1 MSYGIVRIQKMASS
15 SVKGIEIHDRREKD
29 GISHTN
35 KDIDWNRSKDNYD
48 LHPAQNANFNQ
59 AVKNRIDQLK
69 LPRAVRKDA
78 IVMAQALVT
87 SDHQFFENL
96 SPEKTRQFFEDS
108 YKFFC
113 DRYGKENVISATVH
127 MDEHT
132 PHMHLNFVPVTED
145 GRLSARE
152 LFARANLRDLQDRHH
167 EQVSRAYGLDRGER
181 GSKAK
186 HLDVI
191 DYKLTT
197 KAQELYE
204 IATRS
209 EDLQKNVD
217 ALEAKSQA
225 LEAKIDISQSFY
237 CEIEKLP
244 RGKINLFNKIEYTP
258 EDAKTLLRAA
268 KGYAFEKARSEGL
281 EKAVENLTVK
291 TSFSYAEKLEGEILR
306 LRADLDA
313 SKKQAAKVPD
323 LEQCCEKL
331 KEQLQGFREFYDDLK
346 LNILERVSD
355 KDRKR
360 ISEELIP
367 KWAQPQFEKDMTKL
381 LDDLLTPKKGKSWDL
396 ER

>member
-1 MSYGIVRIQKMASS
+1 MSYGIVRIQKMTSS

-35 KDIDWNRSKDNYD
+35 KDIDWDRSKDNYD
-48 LHPAQNANFNQ
+48 LHQAQNANFNQ
-59 AVKNRIDQLK
+59 AVKNRIDQLQ

-127 MDEHT
+127 MDERT

-209 EDLQKNVD
+209 EGLQKNVD

-225 LEAKIDISQSFY
+225 LEAKIDKNTEYITLESR
-237 CEIEKLP
+237 LP
-244 RGKINLFNKIEYTP
+244 RGKESAFGNKVILTQE
-258 EDAKTLLRAA
+258 EMKLLRETAMSFYKA
-268 KGYAFEKARSEGL
+268 KIYAQEQTAIADQLKSS
-281 EKAVENLTVK
+281 T
-291 TSFSYAEKLEGEILR
+291 SYAHLQQLEQTVAGLR
-306 LRADLDA
+306 DELDA
-313 SKKQAAKVPD
+313 SNKQAAKVPD
-323 LEQCCEKL
+323 LEQRCEKL
-331 KEQLQGFREFYDDLK
+331 QEQLQGFRDFYDDLQ

-355 KDRKR
+355 KDRKWLD
-360 ISEELIP
+360 EAVIP
-367 KWAQPQFEKDMTKL
+367 KWAQPQFEKHMDALIKELTRKSPTH
-381 LDDLLTPKKGKSWDL
+381 DLGA
-396 ER
+396 R